1 MIPKQNKTKK
11 KQKMASFFK
20 LYVLVE
26 WNVFFRMTV
35 TVEVSKAHSSC
46 MWKLWKLRF
55 CYFKEDVRK
64 AFSLTVSNRSFHCH
78 LKYWEA
84 YTVFFLSNQFYPCSS
99 KDSKI
104 HLHSFL
110 ENLMDVFFFPLHFP
124 VLSSFNPP
132 DGPLSTPSTVSFG
145 LQSCPYTGGFK
156 TCLKVC
162 VKGLLRERSNCKA
175 IVLLSVFGMI
185 LVYFEI
191 VCTLTPTAVF
201 IATFNWLGWTIYA
214 ARHITW
220 TDEDLECARLKQTC
234 TAVSQHNS
242 ALPEASRYC
251 SSDLDL
257 CSSGKNVTPDG
268 ESKSFAIPS
277 LGISC
282 LHFLSFSFLK
292 TLFLILFPQQ
302 PCLFVSNIL
311 EVPFSSSWGNG
322 MSLSVLTV

>member
-1 MIPKQNKTKK
+1 MFGRRFHSP
-11 KQKMASFFK
+11 S
-20 LYVLVE
+20 
-26 WNVFFRMTV
+26 V
-35 TVEVSKAHSSC
+35 TVRFIVTWSIGRLILSSF
-46 MWKLWKLRF
+46 W
-55 CYFKEDVRK
+55 V
-64 AFSLTVSNRSFHCH
+64 TSFIRALPKI
-78 LKYWEA
+78 LKSI
-84 YTVFFLSNQFYPCSS
+84 FILF
-99 KDSKI
+99 SKI
-104 HLHSFL
+104 WWMS
-110 ENLMDVFFFPLHFP
+110 FFFPLHFP